1 MLHNRRKAE
10 IEIISSSSSSPR
22 LTTDVSSSIP
32 PSQSGAGSVPSI
44 HSQASGSN
52 SNSVATPNSPLL
64 LRYLATKIS
73 ACVLSAAA
81 LDNQD
86 S

>member
-32 PSQSGAGSVPSI
+32 PSQSGAGSV